1 MEEVEDLGM
10 RRGNAAGAD
19 FPPLSGCIH
28 ASAGRPILLYDTDT
42 GGGLLAERFEADSK
56 TGEAGADDN
65 HVVWHFPS
73 VTNYYIGN
81 TADEC
86 YQLFYWLG
94 MIPIK

>member
-1 MEEVEDLGM
+1 MEEMEDLGM
-10 RRGNAAGAD
+10 RCGDAAGAD

-28 ASAGRPILLYDTDT
+28 AAAGRPILLYDTDT

-56 TGEAGADDN
+56 TGEAGADDY

-73 VTNYYIGN
+73 GTNYYIG
-81 TADEC
+81 TTTVEWC
-86 YQLFYWLG
+86 LLFYWLG